1 MANLLQDWAN
11 LFHRQTLG
19 GFKLDE
25 FRQTQFEHLEIKAN
39 NVVVDKSII
48 GSDKVEPVGV
58 KLSQVFKHGHLEAT
72 QTLHEIPRQ
81 QFEVPFC

>member
-1 MANLLQDWAN
+1 MLANLLQDWAD
-11 LFHRQTLG
+11 LFHGQTFG
-19 GFKLDE
+19 GFKLHE

-39 NVVVDKSII
+39 NVVVDKSVI
-48 GSDKVEPVGV
+48 GPDKVEPVGV

-81 QFEVPFC
+81 